1 MGLFMTPFHMLPGVL
16 SGFHPMLGAAL
27 PFAAG
32 YHGFPYPSPAVH
44 RMPSPNVVTEDDF
57 QKMIQ
62 IHRKRRLANEVI
74 SIDSVFTKQGNKL
87 MSGVKE
93 YKIFYKSLKS
103 ILKLIQKEVYLPKY
117 TKAFLVFDSCN
128 CYLYHSMYTGGT
140 APQEGPGI
148 VDIFFEFIM

>member
-1 MGLFMTPFHMLPGVL
+1 MLPGVL

-62 IHRKRRLANEVI
+62 IHRKRRLANEVLF
-74 SIDSVFTKQGNKL
+74 IDSVFTKQGNKS

-103 ILKLIQKEVYLPKY
+103 ILKQIQKEVYLPRHR
-117 TKAFLVFDSCN
+117 KAFQYVL
-128 CYLYHSMYTGGT
+128 
-140 APQEGPGI
+140 I
-148 VDIFFEFIM
+148 

>member
-1 MGLFMTPFHMLPGVL
+1 MFCLDSLLNFFPAAGSFGSAMGLFMTPFHMLPGVL

-62 IHRKRRLANEVI
+62 IHRKRRLANEVLF
-74 SIDSVFTKQGNKL
+74 IDDVFTKQGNKL

-93 YKIFYKSLKS
+93 YKSF
-103 ILKLIQKEVYLPKY
+103 
-117 TKAFLVFDSCN
+117 TN
-128 CYLYHSMYTGGT
+128 
-140 APQEGPGI
+140 
-148 VDIFFEFIM
+148 

>member
-1 MGLFMTPFHMLPGVL
+1 MLYWTFFPAAGSFGSAMGLFMTPFHMLPGVL

-62 IHRKRRLANEVI
+62 IHRKRRLANEVLFI
-74 SIDSVFTKQGNKL
+74 NSVFTKQGNKS

-103 ILKLIQKEVYLPKY
+103 ILKQIQKEVYLPRHR
-117 TKAFLVFDSCN
+117 KAFQYVLIWF
-128 CYLYHSMYTGGT
+128 L
-140 APQEGPGI
+140 
-148 VDIFFEFIM
+148 